1 MLKIDLNFFIY
12 FKLVIMVKNVKGG
25 NKHKKMARKQFGEP
39 VEEKIRYSS
48 CEDEIYGSV
57 AKIYGNGR
65 ILVTCND
72 NVERLCVIRKKFKG
86 RNKRNNEINIGAYI
100 LIGKRS
106 WNSDI
111 EGKLETT
118 DLLYVY
124 SSQQANKLKYQNVI
138 NQKVLSVNERNVEED
153 KQPQENTYFYDEE
166 KLEDEENIV
175 EFKEDE
181 EKDKP
186 YFEFNYSSSEEE
198 EENKEEEEE
207 NKEEEE
213 ELE

>member
-198 EENKEEEEE
+198 EEE

-213 ELE
+213 EELE

>member
-72 NVERLCVIRKKFKG
+72 NIERLCVIRKKFKG

-207 NKEEEE
+207 
-213 ELE
+213 LE

>member
-12 FKLVIMVKNVKGG
+12 FKLVIMVKNIKGG

-48 CEDEIYGSV
+48 CQDEIYASV

-86 RNKRNNEINIGAYI
+86 RNKRNNQISIGVYI
-100 LIGKRS
+100 LVGKRS
-106 WNSDI
+106 WNSAVD
-111 EGKLETT
+111 GKLETT

-153 KQPQENTYFYDEE
+153 KIPQENTYFYDEE
-166 KLEDEENIV
+166 KSEDEENIV
-175 EFKEDE
+175 EFKQEE

-198 EENKEEEEE
+198 ENKEEEDEV
-207 NKEEEE
+207 
-213 ELE
+213 LE

>member
-72 NVERLCVIRKKFKG
+72 NIERLCVIRKKFKG

-106 WNSDI
+106 WNSNI

-207 NKEEEE
+207 
-213 ELE
+213 LE

>member
-72 NVERLCVIRKKFKG
+72 NIERLCVIRKKFKG

-106 WNSDI
+106 WNSNI

-198 EENKEEEEE
+198 EEE

>member
-12 FKLVIMVKNVKGG
+12 LKLVVMVKNVKGG

-138 NQKVLSVNERNVEED
+138 NQKILSVNERNVEED

-166 KLEDEENIV
+166 KSEDEENIV
-175 EFKEDE
+175 EFKQE

-198 EENKEEEEE
+198 EENKEEEDEV
-207 NKEEEE
+207 
-213 ELE
+213 LE